1 MKKKYFV
8 VGGLA
13 VIIILAVLYCLYV
26 NNDLT
31 VTCYKIETKLDNPL
45 RIVQLTDLHEKEF
58 GEDNI
63 RLIETVKEQNPDLI
77 VMTGDMQNKNDE
89 DTDVVCSLIRE
100 LSNIADVYYGYGNHE
115 KTWEQTF
122 NKNFAEIVTDAGATV
137 LENEYMDITVQ
148 GNELRIAGYM
158 GYYRAVN
165 MTADT
170 EKEQQA
176 ELVFMDEFE
185 NTDRYKILLNHIPT
199 SWSDW
204 GYLDLYPV
212 DLVFS
217 GHYHGG
223 QMVLPF
229 AGPLYAPYIGFFPG
243 NVKGLYQGENGNCIL
258 SSGLGTDYFIPRIN
272 NPPEMVTVELV

>member
-1 MKKKYFV
+1 M
-8 VGGLA
+8 
-13 VIIILAVLYCLYV
+13 IIILAVLYCLYV

-137 LENEYMDITVQ
+137 LENEYMDITVR

-176 ELVFMDEFE
+176 ELAFMDEFE

-212 DLVFS
+212 DLVFG

-223 QMVLPF
+223 QMVLPLV
-229 AGPLYAPYIGFFPG
+229 GPLYAPYIGFFPD

-272 NPPEMVTVELV
+272 NLPEIVTVVLE

>member
-1 MKKKYFV
+1 
-8 VGGLA
+8 
-13 VIIILAVLYCLYV
+13 
-26 NNDLT
+26 
-31 VTCYKIETKLDNPL
+31 
-45 RIVQLTDLHEKEF
+45 
-58 GEDNI
+58 
-63 RLIETVKEQNPDLI
+63 
-77 VMTGDMQNKNDE
+77 MTGEMQKKNDE

-100 LSNIADVYYGYGNHE
+100 LSKTADVYYGYGNHE
-115 KTWEQTF
+115 KAWEQTF

-137 LENEYMDITVQ
+137 LENEYMDITVR
-148 GNELRIAGYM
+148 GDELRISGYM

-170 EKEQQA
+170 EKEQRA
-176 ELVFMDEFE
+176 ELAFMDEFE

-229 AGPLYAPYIGFFPG
+229 AGPLYAPYIGFFPD

-272 NPPEMVTVELV
+272 NPPEIVTVVLE

>member
-8 VGGLA
+8 MGGLA
-13 VIIILAVLYCLYV
+13 VIIILAVLYCFYV

-31 VTCYKIETKLDNPL
+31 VTSYKIETKLDNPL

-58 GEDNI
+58 GKDNI
-63 RLIETVKEQNPDLI
+63 RLIETVKEQDPDLI

-100 LSNIADVYYGYGNHE
+100 LSKTADVYYGYGNHE
-115 KTWEQTF
+115 KTWEQNF

-137 LENEYMDITVQ
+137 LENEYMDITVR

-176 ELVFMDEFE
+176 ELAFMDEFE

-212 DLVFS
+212 DLVFG

-223 QMVLPF
+223 QMVLPLV
-229 AGPLYAPYIGFFPG
+229 GPLYAPYIGFFPD

-272 NPPEMVTVELV
+272 NLPEIVTVVLE

>member
-1 MKKKYFV
+1 MKKRYFV
-8 VGGLA
+8 MGGLA
-13 VIIILAVLYCLYV
+13 GIIILAVLYCFYV

-31 VTCYKIETKLDNPL
+31 VTSYKLETKLNIPL

-58 GEDNI
+58 GKDNI
-63 RLIETVKEQNPDLI
+63 RLIEAVKEQNPDII
-77 VMTGDMQNKNDE
+77 VMTGDMQNKNNGN
-89 DTDVVCSLIRE
+89 TDVVCNLIRE
-100 LSNIADVYYGYGNHE
+100 LSKTADVYYGYGNHE
-115 KTWEQTF
+115 KTWEQNF
-122 NKNFAEIVTDAGATV
+122 NKNFADIVMDAGATV
-137 LENEYMDITVQ
+137 LENEYMDITVR

-165 MTADT
+165 MTTDT

-176 ELVFMDEFE
+176 ELAFMDEFE
-185 NTDRYKILLNHIPT
+185 NTGRYKILLNHIPT

-223 QMVLPF
+223 QMVIPF
-229 AGPLYAPYIGFFPG
+229 VGPLYVPYIGFFPD
-243 NVKGLYQGENGNCIL
+243 NVKGVYQGKYGNCIL
-258 SSGLGTDYFIPRIN
+258 SSGLGTDNFIPRIN
-272 NPPEMVTVELV
+272 NPPEIVVVELE